1 MRGSCRREE
10 RGIVEQMAGSTA
22 PDNYLQRCLAEYNEL
37 CRLKY
42 GNGFDLEAV
51 EQKVRHLRRRTALT
65 FEDLRYFESPE
76 HWWFR
81 RFWVFPPQDRLAS
94 ALENRQFDF
103 WNLEPANEK
112 SLIRDLLYAF
122 KTIELVSIILR
133 FIRPDLYGIFSS
145 PIQHILE
152 IRRGREPVETYIN
165 FLSDLRIIGDH
176 YGFERVADVD
186 MGLWVLHERCFG
198 TSRDA
203 AVEKAFREDTFL
215 QRIRARNLVAPL
227 EGFSTAE
234 LSQMLEETRPELAAV
249 LACHSFEILIREL
262 GEKYGV
268 APVGS
273 WMPLEQVIE
282 GLPHYGGI
290 TPIRKAL
297 WKRYKDIRNELFHE
311 GKQPSPRERS
321 QLIEEIVR
329 IEREEKGQAA
339 VGAPPAK

>member
-1 MRGSCRREE
+1 
-10 RGIVEQMAGSTA
+10 MAGSVA
-22 PDNYLQRCLAEYNEL
+22 SDNYLQKCLAEFKEL
-37 CRLKY
+37 CCLRY
-42 GNGFDLEAV
+42 GAEFDLEAV

-81 RFWVFPPQDRLAS
+81 RFWVFPPQERLAP

-112 SLIRDLLYAF
+112 PLIRELLYAF

-133 FIRPDLYGIFSS
+133 FVRPELYGILSS
-145 PIQHILE
+145 PVQHVLE
-152 IRRGREPVETYIN
+152 IRRGREPVETYVN
-165 FLSDLRIIGDH
+165 YLTDLRAIGSR
-176 YGFERVADVD
+176 YGLGRVADVD
-186 MGLWVLHERCFG
+186 MALWVLHEKCFG
-198 TSRDA
+198 TIRDA

-227 EGFSTAE
+227 AGFSAAE

-268 APVGS
+268 APVGAWVS
-273 WMPLEQVIE
+273 LESVID
-282 GLPHYGGI
+282 GIPNYGSI

-311 GKQPSPRERS
+311 GKTPSARERS

-329 IEREEKGQAA
+329 IEREAK
-339 VGAPPAK
+339 APPNSGNHSAK